1 MEIAP
6 EIPRWGNSFS
16 RWLGVTILRL
26 FGWKLDVVLPNQ
38 PKMVVIAA
46 PHTSNWDFVFGLAAI
61 LALQI
66 RLHWFG
72 KHTIFREPFKGLLV
86 KLGGIPIDRTA
97 SVGVV
102 EQTTQQF
109 QQKAQLLIGLAPEG
123 TRSLAP
129 KWKSGFYQI
138 ANAAQVPILVAYLDY
153 RRKVIGLGP
162 LVQPCGDY
170 KADLALIQGFYRGI
184 RPRHPENF
192 AAEG

>member
-1 MEIAP
+1 MQIAA

-16 RWLGVTILRL
+16 RWVGITVLRL

-72 KHTIFREPFKGLLV
+72 KHTIFREPFRGLLI

-153 RRKVIGLGP
+153 KRKVIGLGP
-162 LVQPCGDY
+162 LIQPSDDY
-170 KADLALIQGFYRGI
+170 AADLKKIQDFYRSVT
-184 RPRHPENF
+184 PRKPENF
-192 AAEG
+192 SAQG

>member
-16 RWLGVTILRL
+16 RWIGQSVLRL
-26 FGWKLDVVLPNQ
+26 FGWKLDIVLPNQ

-46 PHTSNWDFVFGLAAI
+46 PHTSNWDFVFGLAAV

-72 KHTIFREPFKGLLV
+72 KHTIFREPFKGLLI

-97 SVGVV
+97 SIGVV

-109 QQKAQLLIGLAPEG
+109 RQKSRLLIGLAPEG

-162 LVQPCGDY
+162 LIHPSGDY
-170 KADLALIQGFYRGI
+170 AADLEKIQSFYRGVAPR
-184 RPRHPENF
+184 RPGHFSAR
-192 AAEG
+192 G

>member
-72 KHTIFREPFKGLLV
+72 KHTIFQEPFKGLLV

-170 KADLALIQGFYRGI
+170 KADLALIQDFYRGI

>member
-6 EIPRWGNSFS
+6 QIPRWGNALT
-16 RWLGVTILRL
+16 RGLGRAVLRL
-26 FGWKLDVVLPNQ
+26 YGWKLEVVLPDRPQ
-38 PKMVVIAA
+38 MVVIAA

-72 KHTIFREPFKGLLV
+72 KHTIFRAPFRGLLI
-86 KLGGIPIDRTA
+86 KLGGIPIDRGA
-97 SVGVV
+97 AGGVV
-102 EQTTQQF
+102 QQTTQQF
-109 QQKAQLLIGLAPEG
+109 ARKPKLIIGLAPEG

-138 ANAAQVPILVAYLDY
+138 AFAAKVPILIAYLDY

-162 LVQPCGDY
+162 LIEPSGNY
-170 KADLALIQGFYRGI
+170 TADLRTIQAFYRGI
-184 RPRHPENF
+184 TPRKPENF
-192 AAEG
+192 AANG